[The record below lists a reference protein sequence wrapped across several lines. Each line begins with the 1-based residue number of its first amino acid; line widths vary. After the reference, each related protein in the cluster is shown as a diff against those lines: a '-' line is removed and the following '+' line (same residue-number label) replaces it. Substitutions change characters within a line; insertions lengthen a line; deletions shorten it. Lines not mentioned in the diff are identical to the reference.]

1 MSLDP
6 SGQGC
11 CHLPRMAG
19 PFPGVESFGLSD
31 YLNQFCEKLLQG
43 WQEDR
48 GARTSGSAEWLRS
61 GVSMGRGRKSQ
72 EGESRAGS
80 EKEWVARDGK
90 ESIDGGMWPNEPR
103 IGIQTVSQGKNTNS
117 DTLLHQ
123 ARGCGRHCCLLP
135 SPTGFSGHCINPAQG
150 AHPAARP
157 RH

>member
-1 MSLDP
+1 
-6 SGQGC
+6 
-11 CHLPRMAG
+11 MAG

-31 YLNQFCEKLLQG
+31 YLNQFCEKELQG

-80 EKEWVARDGK
+80 EKEWVARDGE

-123 ARGCGRHCCLLP
+123 ARGCGRHCCLLL
-135 SPTGFSGHCINPAQG
+135 SPTGFSGYCINPAQG

-157 RH
+157 RQ